1 MLGKLLCIFI
11 IILVLWFWLFVSGCT
26 TMRQI
31 FPPNPHPELNR
42 EFNWR
47 YDTPGEYPY

>member
-1 MLGKLLCIFI
+1 MKKMLRKMLLLLI
-11 IILVLWFWLFVSGCT
+11 IAFMLTGCAT
-26 TMRQI
+26 VQKI

-47 YDTPGEYPY
+47 TDEPGMYPY